1 MAKDILSEII
11 QRRNEDI
18 KSKGFEF
25 GFEIPKAR
33 TRKIHPFLLEKGVIL
48 EVKRASPSKGDIAIN
63 LDSYETAKTYAKA
76 GAKAVSCLTEMN
88 YFKGNLGDLMNVC
101 RAADDFEKETG
112 KNPPAILRKDFLTS
126 VQDVEI
132 SYRAGADAILL
143 IARILS
149 TNQILEMAQKAK
161 ALGLSMLIEV
171 RCEEDLEKLA
181 VVLQNVDHKNILCGV
196 NSRDLKDFSID
207 MLIPVMMYSKIKA
220 ICDDARIT
228 FESGIL
234 SAKSA
239 AFTRNLGFHAI
250 LLGEAAAKA
259 PDLAEH
265 FINSFENAQE
275 NKSKNFWQKIT
286 KLSDSKNTPILKIC
300 GITNEKDAVIAAQ
313 NGADILGFIF
323 WNKSKRNVNAQKVI
337 PIKER
342 LENQLEKGNIS
353 KVPLFAGVIVDTDIN
368 CLETKSAVSL
378 IEQDVLDVIQ
388 VHTFDSAMDFCTK
401 KEFEQIPHYCA
412 VNLNSKEDLQK
423 LDELAKLGEPRILL
437 DAQNQNQIGGTGS
450 QIDNEL
456 LSLVSKKY
464 KLWIAGGINSEN
476 VSHLIS
482 NFNPELIDVSS
493 SLEIEPGIKS
503 EEKIKIFYKKIIG

>member
-126 VQDVEI
+126 VQDVDV

-171 RCEEDLEKLA
+171 RCEEDLEKLS

-207 MLIPVMMYSKIKA
+207 MLIPVMLYSKIKVM
-220 ICDDARIT
+220 CYDARII

-259 PDLAEH
+259 PDLAEQ
-265 FINSFENAQE
+265 FIKSFEKTQE
-275 NKSKNFWQKIT
+275 NKNKDFWQKIS
-286 KLSDSKNTPILKIC
+286 KLKETKNTPILKIC

-313 NGADILGFIF
+313 NGTDILGFIF

-337 PIKER
+337 AIKEI
-342 LENQLEKGNIS
+342 LENQFEKGNIS

-368 CLETKSAVSL
+368 CQETKSAVSL

-412 VNLNSKEDLQK
+412 VNLMSKEDLQK

-437 DAQNQNQIGGTGS
+437 DAQNQNQIGGTGI
-450 QIDNEL
+450 QIDEEL
-456 LSLVSKKY
+456 LSLASKKH

-503 EEKIKIFYKKIIG
+503 EEKIKIFYKTITG

>member
-63 LDSYETAKTYAKA
+63 LDSYETTKTYAKA

-112 KNPPAILRKDFLTS
+112 KNPPAVLRKDFLTS

-207 MLIPVMMYSKIKA
+207 MLIPVMLYSKIKV
-220 ICDDARIT
+220 ICDDARII

-259 PDLAEH
+259 PDLAEQ
-265 FINSFENAQE
+265 FIKSFEKTQE
-275 NKSKNFWQKIT
+275 NKNKDFWQKIS
-286 KLSDSKNTPILKIC
+286 KLKETKNTPILKIC

-337 PIKER
+337 AIKEI
-342 LENQLEKGNIS
+342 LENQFEKGNIS

-368 CLETKSAVSL
+368 YLETKSAVSL

-437 DAQNQNQIGGTGS
+437 DAQNQNQIGGTGI
-450 QIDNEL
+450 QIDEEL
-456 LSLVSKKY
+456 LSLASKKH

-503 EEKIKIFYKKIIG
+503 EEKIKIFYKKITG